1 MLISLY
7 RKNSIREI
15 FGLER
20 FPNLLELNISNNKL
34 SNLDQLLPEL
44 IKLKNLRSLDLRMNK
59 FNANLNFNELL
70 PNASSLKSLELI
82 EQ

>member
-1 MLISLY
+1 MLN

-20 FPNLLELNISNNKL
+20 FPNLLELNLSHNKL
-34 SNLDQLLPEL
+34 SNLDQLIPEL
-44 IKLKNLRSLDLRMNK
+44 IKLRGLRSLDLRMNK